1 MTAELA
7 RALLAGGAEVQWVP
21 VVHAREATPP
31 PPAGIHSFG
40 GSVLTSAP
48 LHRVE
53 RGTLDLPL
61 ESSLTRELRA
71 RPADAMVHIGA
82 GARGSVNLLWIA
94 DRMGVPP
101 FAIVRADE
109 VVCQRGDLVD
119 STGSACANFE
129 DPVRCGRCCTAS
141 WLRRA
146 AASEVQNRLELL
158 IASLQVARGV
168 IVREE
173 REAKMLEQ
181 AGVPRRNL
189 LLAAPEDA
197 VRMLAERLL
206 AVPTRSPSEARRD

>member
-7 RALLAGGAEVQWVP
+7 RALLAGGVEVRWTP
-21 VVHAREATPP
+21 VVLTRDATPP
-31 PPAGIHSFG
+31 APAGIHSFG
-40 GSVLTSAP
+40 GSVLPSAP

-53 RGTLDLPL
+53 RGTLDLAL
-61 ESSLTRELRA
+61 ESALTRELRA
-71 RPADAMVHIGA
+71 RPTDAMVHIGA
-82 GARGSVNLLWIA
+82 GARGSNNLLWIA

-109 VVCQRGDLVD
+109 VVCQRGDLID
-119 STGSACANFE
+119 ATGNTCANFE

-189 LLAAPEDA
+189 LIASPADAARVLAA
-197 VRMLAERLL
+197 RLL
-206 AVPTRSPSEARRD
+206 AGPARSPSEGRRD